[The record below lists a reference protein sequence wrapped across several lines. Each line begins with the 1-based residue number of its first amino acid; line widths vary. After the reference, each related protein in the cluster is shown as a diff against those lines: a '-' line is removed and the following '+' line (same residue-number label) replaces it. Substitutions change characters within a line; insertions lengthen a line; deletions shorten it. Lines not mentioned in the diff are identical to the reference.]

1 MAEED
6 LQLTIAISETN
17 PTLGD
22 VVSIN
27 AIIENTGTSST
38 AFLTKFNDN
47 TTLLYTSPVVTLNAG
62 ASTTVSIDYE
72 TTQTGARE
80 LCVEAKCPQHPFL
93 LFNSVEETPGT
104 RTGLRNHGRGGKL
117 DSRLVLQ

>member
-6 LQLTIAISETN
+6 LQLTISISETN

-27 AIIENTGTSST
+27 AMIENTGTSSVT
-38 AFLTKFNDN
+38 FLTKFNDN
-47 TTLLYTSPVVTLNAG
+47 SSLVYTSPVTTLAPSG
-62 ASTTVSIDYE
+62 ITTVSIDYE

-80 LCVEAKCPQHPFL
+80 AVCRIHM
-93 LFNSVEETPGT
+93 STTPIPI
-104 RTGLRNHGRGGKL
+104 
-117 DSRLVLQ
+117 V